1 MYLNDLYH
9 GVVKSRIRL
18 GACVCVCDD
27 RAHASGLRECG
38 LSILNQFCHL
48 SYRLGAK
55 TDTFTKK
62 PRKQCMHP
70 VLYFGESM
78 LFLIK

>member
-1 MYLNDLYH
+1 M
-9 GVVKSRIRL
+9 
-18 GACVCVCDD
+18 CDD
-27 RAHASGLRECG
+27 DSAHASGLRECR

-62 PRKQCMHP
+62 RERASRPSNACWRINAVSNKVTCSS
-70 VLYFGESM
+70 E
-78 LFLIK
+78 